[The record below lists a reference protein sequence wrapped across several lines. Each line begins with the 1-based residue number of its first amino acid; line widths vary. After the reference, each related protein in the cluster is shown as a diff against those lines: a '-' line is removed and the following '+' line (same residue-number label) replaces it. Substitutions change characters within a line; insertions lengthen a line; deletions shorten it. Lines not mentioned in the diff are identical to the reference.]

1 MHSFQLLSRFS
12 HEGLRP
18 LALAIFS
25 AVFSQGAVAGVLT
38 DDYVFQGTE
47 VLEGIQAENGADITV
62 TGETITF
69 VGTNPVISATTSG
82 RPSNEDLS
90 TITIG
95 TSDTQ
100 NVSITSDG
108 AYALRTN
115 GADLTIH
122 GQNILIT
129 AGTNSGPDAGLVEAM
144 RFGGYGTTAIG
155 GEETKTLS
163 IQNNA
168 GDGVVVMPYAK
179 DGSSVANSDAV
190 VDLTADIITV
200 NVRDNAFWVQ
210 NNSTGNEG
218 HFAKLNINADELHVT
233 AATGIVSMSQGN
245 VTINADTYLN
255 ASADA
260 ILARGDSKV
269 SINPDGTHV
278 VQMKGDI
285 NFNYDKET
293 SGTGVNA
300 DILVRLS
307 GESSYWEG
315 NSYVSWG
322 SGRPDDAD
330 EEGKFA
336 VDNFTLDLSNG
347 AQWVAT
353 TIEASDGETSGR
365 FYTAL
370 NELVLNDGVITLSE
384 TDTRVQVENM
394 TGTGGTVNVAAAA
407 IEEGFATSSIQI
419 DQAAADAALTVNLTG
434 VTADEVKSAE
444 TLSTIVE
451 GAVTGDAQVR
461 QTRTVAEGDI
471 IGKITQTVDAEG
483 NTVSS
488 SVAKNTKLDAFE
500 GVNAATLIAWRN
512 EINHLTKRLG
522 DVRDEASSMGAW
534 ARVYGGESTYSDAVD
549 VEVDQTTV
557 QVGLDGRVGSWIV
570 GGAFSYANGDAD
582 ITNGEADTDGYTF
595 ALYGTRFFESGAY
608 VDAVA
613 RVGRLSTDVTAG
625 DMKGSYDNNAFS
637 LSAEVGHNFKFL
649 ERAFVEPQFE
659 LTYGYVTGDD
669 FSPKAGVKIEQ
680 DDFQMLIAR
689 LGARAGWQFERNAG
703 RLYAQASVN
712 HDFLG
717 DADGEA
723 SEGTLHQDLNADLGG
738 TWFTYG
744 VGFQFRPTEKTAFY
758 GELERSTGG
767 EVKDHYTFNVGARYA
782 W

>member
-1 MHSFQLLSRFS
+1 MNTIHTLSRTPRK
-12 HEGLRP
+12 GLRP
-18 LALAIFS
+18 LTFAVLGALLA
-25 AVFSQGAVAGVLT
+25 QGAVAEVLT
-38 DDYVFQGTE
+38 ENYEFKGTE
-47 VLEGIQAENGADITV
+47 VLKGVKAENGADIIV
-62 TGETITF
+62 TGDTITF
-69 VGTNPVISATTSG
+69 SGTNPVIYATTSN
-82 RPSNEDLS
+82 RPTEENLS

-95 TSDTQ
+95 TADTKT
-100 NVSITSDG
+100 VSITSSD

-115 GADLTIH
+115 GGDLTIR
-122 GQNILIT
+122 GENIALT
-129 AGTNSGPDAGLVEAM
+129 AGTGTTSTVEAM

-163 IQNNA
+163 IHNNV

-233 AATGIVSMSQGN
+233 AATGIVSMSQGH

-285 NFNYDKET
+285 NFNYDKAT

-322 SGRPDDAD
+322 SGRPSD

-336 VDNFTLDLSNG
+336 VDNFTLNLSNG

-370 NELVLNDGVITLSE
+370 NELVLDDGVITLSE
-384 TDTRVQVENM
+384 TDTHIQVENM

-444 TLSTIVE
+444 ALSTIVE

-703 RLYAQASVN
+703 GLYAQASVN

-723 SEGTLHQDLNADLGG
+723 SEGALHQDLNADLGG

-744 VGFQFRPTEKTAFY
+744 VGFQFRPTDKTAFY